1 MAGETSVAMTV
12 GADRTY
18 TGTYQAN
25 DNVTFVVTFKKAIVS
40 GYTISFVKDAG
51 EGRMEVLDSNSE
63 TVEDGSSVSAGEV
76 MTVRVF
82 PANGYV
88 PEYVKVNGTSIKVS
102 KVVFSNPIRYEGQF
116 TMKAE
121 NAVINYAFK
130 KADPKPV
137 KVKMTIQAEGG
148 KFVVLNEGLNIEET
162 EDQIN
167 IKDVPVGT
175 KLQFKLVPNEGYA
188 LKMLTYGFPP
198 LDITSKAVDQK
209 TVEYVLDLPG
219 STYMFTA
226 EFAKKDELVTVN
238 YMTPENG
245 IFTIEKNGG
254 STNVPSGSNVTKGS
268 TLTLTA
274 VANEGYELD
283 KVMAGETS
291 VAMTA
296 GADRTYMGS
305 YKAEADVTFVA
316 TFKEAASPE
325 PDAFKI
331 THNVIGNGTLEFTDS
346 EGEKIEDLNNVPANT
361 EVSIDAIPK
370 NALKDRLKSL
380 KLTMGGEVTNFKV
393 EDWDFS
399 FTITADAHVEAV
411 FEDVV
416 TVKYSAPSNGTF
428 SVKNGEANVE
438 SGYLVTKG
446 STLTLTAVANEG
458 YELDKVM
465 AGETSVAMTA
475 GADRTYTGT
484 YQANASVTFVVT
496 FKKTEQPQEKVTVT
510 YKNGSDAVVTGST
523 VDKGSTL
530 SLTAVADEG
539 YELDKVM
546 AGEISVAMTAGA
558 DRTYTGTYQADA
570 NVTFVVTFKEKVI
583 ETVTI
588 NYAAPDHGA
597 FTVKNGEADVANGS
611 TVEKGST
618 LSLTAVANEGYKLDK
633 VMVGQTEVT
642 MTLGSDRT
650 YTGTY
655 KADADVTFVATF
667 KAHSSQMFTVT
678 IKESDNGVI
687 TLKKKGGEDIA
698 SGAQVEEGMVVS
710 VVSTPNEGYILKEL
724 KANEEDILASKEF
737 VVSANTEVSAVF
749 SRGYKIT
756 LKECENGKVVILNK
770 GIDPNAVPK
779 QTILFVRAIPDAGYR
794 LKTLHIGQLS
804 SAKEIYSFYVS
815 KSLEIY
821 AEFEQGEPA
830 APEDGFLLEP
840 EIEGQGAIA
849 IEVDGEEYNRF
860 PVLDLDEDKS
870 CAIRVTPAAGWKL
883 AELTANGVDVLE
895 VKTFKVKLGENK
907 IFAKFIPGEGTKYTV
922 TIAPTENGT
931 IALKDRTGKDIASGS
946 QVFAGTEL
954 VVVDTPADKY
964 KLDKLMVGEEDI
976 TRTKKFVVNAD
987 VTVRAVFV
995 NDGASETVAAFG
1007 LRVYPNPASDYVL
1020 VQGEALANVQL
1031 ISLDGR
1037 VVFAT
1042 LADAEGF
1049 VRIDLASIAN
1059 GTYVLVVN
1067 DKATKLVVK

>member
-1 MAGETSVAMTV
+1 MRKLLLGRLLLSCAVLFSAVNFSAFGLENSSQTTAAPVVMMEESGQTVILFLPGPFDIPNARFYWDDGNVGQGPKEFEVGEKAKYLIHLKPGYELEWLKLGEVALKLSKVGDFVYRTEHTVSLADKGQSLTAEIKKTADAESIFIVEETQSVEDESDSQFGDDIEANL
-12 GADRTY
+12 
-18 TGTYQAN
+18 TGTKKTPGYRYVKLG
-25 DNVTFVVTFKKAIVS
+25 DKLEVTFNKAYPFPHGWSVVVKAGDVQINPDAEKRFRFAVSENMIKEEKLVVRTTFTYDPNVEPPQKHLLTIQSGVKNGRLSVKDVDNRTIKNGATLTEGTDLFLLAKPNQ
-40 GYTISFVKDAG
+40 GYT
-51 EGRMEVLDSNSE
+51 LD
-63 TVEDGSSVSAGEV
+63 
-76 MTVRVF
+76 
-82 PANGYV
+82 
-88 PEYVKVNGTSIKVS
+88 YVKVNDVALEMTPAGDGFEGSFSIS
-102 KVVFSNPIRYEGQF
+102 EPTTI
-116 TMKAE
+116 T
-121 NAVINYAFK
+121 YAFK
-130 KADPKPV
+130 
-137 KVKMTIQAEGG
+137 Q
-148 KFVVLNEGLNIEET
+148 
-162 EDQIN
+162 
-167 IKDVPVGT
+167 
-175 KLQFKLVPNEGYA
+175 
-188 LKMLTYGFPP
+188 
-198 LDITSKAVDQK
+198 
-209 TVEYVLDLPG
+209 
-219 STYMFTA
+219 
-226 EFAKKDELVTVN
+226 
-238 YMTPENG
+238 
-245 IFTIEKNGG
+245 
-254 STNVPSGSNVTKGS
+254 
-268 TLTLTA
+268 
-274 VANEGYELD
+274 
-283 KVMAGETS
+283 
-291 VAMTA
+291 
-296 GADRTYMGS
+296 
-305 YKAEADVTFVA
+305 
-316 TFKEAASPE
+316 
-325 PDAFKI
+325 
-331 THNVIGNGTLEFTDS
+331 
-346 EGEKIEDLNNVPANT
+346 
-361 EVSIDAIPK
+361 
-370 NALKDRLKSL
+370 
-380 KLTMGGEVTNFKV
+380 
-393 EDWDFS
+393 
-399 FTITADAHVEAV
+399 
-411 FEDVV
+411 
-416 TVKYSAPSNGTF
+416 
-428 SVKNGEANVE
+428 
-438 SGYLVTKG
+438 
-446 STLTLTAVANEG
+446 
-458 YELDKVM
+458 
-465 AGETSVAMTA
+465 
-475 GADRTYTGT
+475 
-484 YQANASVTFVVT
+484 
-496 FKKTEQPQEKVTVT
+496 KTEQPQEKVTVT
-510 YKNGSDAVVTGST
+510 YAAPQNGQFSVKNGSDAVVTGST

-698 SGAQVEEGMVVS
+698 SGAQVEEGIVVS